1 MAQTRNGELDGQ
13 LVYRKRIRRPLVQYV
28 KNIPPHVKAA
38 RLADERN
45 TQLNKPLRYQHKGQI
60 AYVITLNG
68 AQPIE
73 YQSSALD
80 YEHYIDK
87 QIKPIAESI
96 LPFIGL
102 SFIDITSAQLGL
114 F

>member
-1 MAQTRNGELDGQ
+1 M
-13 LVYRKRIRRPLVQYV
+13 YRKRIRRPLAQYV

-38 RLADERN
+38 RLADEQN
-45 TQLNKPLRYQHKGQI
+45 EQLGKPLRYQHKGQI

-73 YQSSALD
+73 YQSCSLD
-80 YEHYIDK
+80 YEHYIEK

-96 LPFIGL
+96 LPFIGV
-102 SFIDITSAQLGL
+102 SFTDITSAQLGL